1 MFLGEYDGVEDIQR
15 EEHAGADWTKI
26 CLGSFYVKPNYPGR
40 SSHVCNGGF
49 LVTDAARNKG
59 VGKSMGESYLEWA
72 PQLGYSYSV
81 FNLVYESNTASTRI
95 WDSLGFK
102 RIGRVPGCGNLK
114 SSSEPVDAIIYGR
127 ELGGEGDDF
136 VSEERFEKIRYYL
149 KHGKYPA
156 GADRAEKSR
165 LRSAATHYKL
175 VPSDDADQEKLMLK
189 GKEVISDPH
198 KQYEIARNIHLSSHA
213 GINKTTA
220 VIAVKY
226 HWVRIKETVS
236 LVIKN
241 CTECKEAA
249 KVPTVFPEKKAKEP
263 HPPPLVLRQ
272 NPSTP
277 SRNTFSPEENHRLQA
292 QEFAMKQT
300 PFGSHNDQSQHDLLP
315 HLDEYSE
322 MALDPRL
329 MQELQ
334 MSSRFGTSQ
343 DPYSQT
349 DLGGTH
355 GLPHSEFNPDHHPG
369 NFHVGD
375 DSMMAEAAAA
385 ALDHEP
391 SMDLVDESHLDHD
404 EHLPQHLLASGYVD
418 GEGHTPYDQ

>member
-1 MFLGEYDGVEDIQR
+1 MQACRISCGLR
-15 EEHAGADWTKI
+15 KTANAG
-26 CLGSFYVKPNYPGR
+26 
-40 SSHVCNGGF
+40 
-49 LVTDAARNKG
+49 
-59 VGKSMGESYLEWA
+59 
-72 PQLGYSYSV
+72 QGYSYSV

-114 SSSEPVDAIIYGR
+114 SSPEPVDAIIYGR
-127 ELGGEGDDF
+127 ELGGDGEDF

-149 KHGKYPA
+149 KHAKYPA

-175 VPSDDADQEKLMLK
+175 VPGSDEDEKLMLK
-189 GKEVISDPH
+189 GKEVISDPN
-198 KQYEIARNIHLSSHA
+198 KQYEIARSVHLSSHA

-249 KVPTVFPEKKAKEP
+249 KVPTVFPEKKAKDP
-263 HPPPLVLRQ
+263 HGPSLVLRPNHAPHQ
-272 NPSTP
+272 ENPFP
-277 SRNTFSPEENHRLQA
+277 PEDNHMLQA
-292 QEFAMKQT
+292 HDFNMKHPPFANH
-300 PFGSHNDQSQHDLLP
+300 GDQGLHDPVSQ
-315 HLDEYSE
+315 LDDYSE

-334 MSSRFGTSQ
+334 MSSRFTTSQ
-343 DPYSQT
+343 DPYAQT
-349 DLGGTH
+349 DLGGPHH
-355 GLPHSEFNPDHHPG
+355 GLPHPDFNPNQMHQHHPD
-369 NFHVGD
+369 NFNVGD
-375 DSMMAEAAAA
+375 DSMMAEAAAV
-385 ALDHEP
+385 ALDQEP
-391 SMDLVDESHLDHD
+391 SMDLVDESHLDQD
-404 EHLPQHLLASGYVD
+404 DHLPQHLLSGGYVD
-418 GEGHTPYDQ
+418 GEGRTPYDQ